1 MYKQTAMKC
10 MLLGLLCSTAATHAG
25 DKVRGEQVAKE
36 KACASCHG
44 ADYNTPT
51 DPSYPKLAGQYEDY
65 LFKSLQQYQRAAKGD
80 TTQALSRNNAVMG
93 ALASTLTTRDM
104 QDLAA
109 YISSLPTQL
118 SHQK

>member
-1 MYKQTAMKC
+1 MKAFVFAAVA
-10 MLLGLLCSTAATHAG
+10 LLAVSAHAG

-65 LFKSLQQYQRAAKGD
+65 LYKALQQYQRGAKGD
-80 TTQALSRNNAVMG
+80 KSQSLSRNNAVMG
-93 ALASTLTTRDM
+93 ALAATLTNKEK

-109 YISSLPTQL
+109 YLASLPTQL
-118 SHQK
+118 SHKK